1 MGNPIMRSNQDVKI
15 IFGGTE
21 IPVIRAVPRYMD
33 GKQKVVFEV
42 KAREENVTE
51 AELKKLKT
59 NTAPIECY
67 CRNVIIDDETGGV
80 LETGEW
86 ELKDTYDGYDSGE
99 YASSYENGVYTC
111 WVTRKGETERA
122 VDRLGEEMRRHE
134 ADVAYISVM
143 TGVAL

>member
-1 MGNPIMRSNQDVKI
+1 MGNHVVKTDRKI
-15 IFGGTE
+15 KFGDTE
-21 IPVIRAVPRYMD
+21 IPVIEARPMYKDAR
-33 GKQKVVFEV
+33 QKVVFEV
-42 KAREENVTE
+42 KAYETDTTE

-59 NTAPIECY
+59 NTCPVEY
-67 CRNVIIDDETGGV
+67 YEQYVTVDDETG
-80 LETGEW
+80 ETIDSSGW
-86 ELKDTYDGYDSGE
+86 ELKGTYDGYDSGE
-99 YASSYENGVYTC
+99 YASSYSNGIYTC